1 MAHTPRPSV
10 PVACAH
16 CGRLFCARHAR
27 ALYCTRSCNVRASH
41 ARNGRSRP
49 ARPAPVP
56 APVPVAVAPP
66 VARPFSLP
74 LPEVAARAALA
85 AAVLAAAVLVERVR
99 HPAPPTPRE
108 VLARQ
113 LCRALA
119 QIYPPRA
126 A

>member
-10 PVACAH
+10 LVDCAH
-16 CGRLFCARHAR
+16 CGRPFCARHAR

-56 APVPVAVAPP
+56 VAVAPP
-66 VARPFSLP
+66 VARPLSLP
-74 LPEVAARAALA
+74 LPEVAARAA
-85 AAVLAAAVLVERVR
+85 LAAAVLVERVR

-119 QIYPPRA
+119 QLYPPRPA
-126 A
+126 